1 MTPSSDRI
9 ALLYREWL
17 TRECEVLKRELSACR
32 GDSLVA
38 VTCRVETGTEA
49 SWRELLSRLTSSGK
63 FFTIVDNGGT
73 WTACRVYVIIAP
85 LFVVWVSFRSL
96 LLRMALTE
104 QNWWS
109 LHFPLKFPPISGRT
123 WSLVGKFLQDVYIYS
138 LSKWNIVSTRFA
150 NSPTISSWEQDR
162 LVFLKNI
169 IPLGIED
176 DSLVME
182 EILSHPLRNRY
193 KYRNSLS
200 QFQNSQSLSINSSS
214 RKHWNFQNLWFS
226 FSFSLRIL
234 RNPWEYIAS
243 KSERKE
249 MTIPR

>member
-17 TRECEVLKRELSACR
+17 TRECWSANCR
-32 GDSLVA
+32 RAGATVWSQWRVA
-38 VTCRVETGTEA
+38 WKLEQRRVGA
-49 SWRELLSRLTSSGK
+49 NCCRLTSSGK

-123 WSLVGKFLQDVYIYS
+123 WSLVGKFLQDIY
-138 LSKWNIVSTRFA
+138 
-150 NSPTISSWEQDR
+150 TICPNEISFR
-162 LVFLKNI
+162 LVSRTAQLFLV
-169 IPLGIED
+169 G
-176 DSLVME
+176 
-182 EILSHPLRNRY
+182 NRID
-193 KYRNSLS
+193 L
-200 QFQNSQSLSINSSS
+200 
-214 RKHWNFQNLWFS
+214 S
-226 FSFSLRIL
+226 FSKI
-234 RNPWEYIAS
+234 
-243 KSERKE
+243 
-249 MTIPR
+249 

>member
-1 MTPSSDRI
+1 MPSGAYNRSYKFSQQLHRNRRDGWPGIVR
-9 ALLYREWL
+9 YW
-17 TRECEVLKRELSACR
+17 TRLNDTEQRPHRVIISRVTDTRVLKRELSACR

-123 WSLVGKFLQDVYIYS
+123 WSLVGKFLQDVYIYIQS
-138 LSKWNIVSTRFA
+138 V
-150 NSPTISSWEQDR
+150 Q
-162 LVFLKNI
+162 
-169 IPLGIED
+169 
-176 DSLVME
+176 M
-182 EILSHPLRNRY
+182 
-193 KYRNSLS
+193 KYR
-200 QFQNSQSLSINSSS
+200 FD
-214 RKHWNFQNLWFS
+214 S
-226 FSFSLRIL
+226 FREQPNYF
-234 RNPWEYIAS
+234 
-243 KSERKE
+243 
-249 MTIPR
+249 